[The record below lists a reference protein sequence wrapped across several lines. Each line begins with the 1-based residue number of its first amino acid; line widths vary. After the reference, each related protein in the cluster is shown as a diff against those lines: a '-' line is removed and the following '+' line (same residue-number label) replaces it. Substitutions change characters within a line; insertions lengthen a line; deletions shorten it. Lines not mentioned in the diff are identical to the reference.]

1 MGKSRASTAAG
12 RSRSKQKAARSG
24 QRGNAK
30 RSSGARTS
38 TTRRSKQKPKPKRGS
53 ARRPPHRS
61 GRTASRPRPRRRR
74 SHRRA
79 ATGSRRA
86 LRWRYRFAL
95 AIVALAAL
103 GAGYLFW
110 LRDSSLVAVNDVEV
124 VGVVG
129 PEREQV
135 VAELTRIGEQMTT
148 LHADRERIE
157 RAAARFP
164 TVDSVSVD
172 PNFPHG
178 LRIEINERPP
188 RLLAS
193 ADGEQ
198 VPIAADGTVLAGV
211 SAPEE
216 GLPVLELEQIPA
228 AGSLTGEALEQ
239 ALVLGAAPTPL
250 RPLIEEVK
258 LGDDYGVELILR
270 GGISI
275 RFGTGK
281 RVEQKWS
288 AVAAVLADPKLTAA
302 GYVDVRV
309 PERPAVGGA
318 A

>member
-1 MGKSRASTAAG
+1 MI
-12 RSRSKQKAARSG
+12 
-24 QRGNAK
+24 
-30 RSSGARTS
+30 
-38 TTRRSKQKPKPKRGS
+38 
-53 ARRPPHRS
+53 
-61 GRTASRPRPRRRR
+61 
-74 SHRRA
+74 
-79 ATGSRRA
+79 
-86 LRWRYRFAL
+86 
-95 AIVALAAL
+95 AIVALVAL

-110 LRDSSLVAVNDVEV
+110 LRDSSLVAVSDVEV
-124 VGVVG
+124 VGVIG

-135 VAELTRIGEQMTT
+135 VAELTQVGEQMTT
-148 LHADRERIE
+148 LHADPERIE

-188 RLLAS
+188 RLVAS
-193 ADGEQ
+193 AAGEQ

-211 SAPEE
+211 PAPEE

-239 ALVLGAAPTPL
+239 ALVLGAAPAPL

-258 LGDDYGVELILR
+258 LGDDYGVELTLR

-275 RFGTGK
+275 RFGTGE
-281 RVEQKWS
+281 RVVEKWN
-288 AVAAVLADPKLTAA
+288 AAAAVLADPKLTAA

-309 PERPAVGGA
+309 PERPAVGGGV
-318 A
+318 

>member
-1 MGKSRASTAAG
+1 VI
-12 RSRSKQKAARSG
+12 
-24 QRGNAK
+24 
-30 RSSGARTS
+30 
-38 TTRRSKQKPKPKRGS
+38 
-53 ARRPPHRS
+53 
-61 GRTASRPRPRRRR
+61 
-74 SHRRA
+74 
-79 ATGSRRA
+79 
-86 LRWRYRFAL
+86 
-95 AIVALAAL
+95 AIVVLGAL

-124 VGVVG
+124 VGVIG

-135 VAELTRIGEQMTT
+135 VAELTRVGEQMTT
-148 LHADRERIE
+148 LHADPERIE
-157 RAAARFP
+157 RAAAGFP

-188 RLLAS
+188 RLVAS
-193 ADGEQ
+193 AAGEQ

-211 SAPEE
+211 PAPED

-239 ALVLGAAPTPL
+239 ALV
-250 RPLIEEVK
+250 RDE
-258 LGDDYGVELILR
+258 YGVELTLR

-275 RFGTGK
+275 RFGTGA
-281 RVEQKWS
+281 RVVEKWN
-288 AVAAVLADPKLTAA
+288 AAAAVLADPKLTAA